1 MLISKVGTRDFGV
14 KSLEISI
21 AAVRRAG
28 LLFDLC
34 AFLVK

>member
-1 MLISKVGTRDFGV
+1 MLVSKAGTRDFGV

-21 AAVRRAG
+21 AAAKRAG
-28 LLFDLC
+28 LLFGLC